1 MANVA
6 GVCVVLMTV
15 ELQDP
20 QAMTFPAPVEE
31 LSTMAKPTMVE
42 VDAVQAAKVNA
53 VELKMV
59 QGVAEVGAP
68 QSPEVARRA

>member
-1 MANVA
+1 
-6 GVCVVLMTV
+6 
-15 ELQDP
+15 
-20 QAMTFPAPVEE
+20 MTFPAPVEE